1 MPVSQNARNSGGA
14 NIARNS
20 FGVAPRTLGGLFS
33 APVNLTSFGSDPSA
47 VDPFPNNT
55 VQTLGS
61 VNLPA
66 YTFTKA
72 SVVRISFAGVLSWN
86 ATPGGFAFLR
96 MEVTPNALG
105 LSDNLQLATGLAAV
119 PGSICSFGGQMT
131 LFAQQ
136 DPSASALVAVSALT
150 SDIQLP
156 TVPTAPEFK
165 LFQSGFLSLNTTGLA
180 SGINF
185 NFQVSLSGGASIGF
199 TQLRYYL
206 TEMVG
211 G

>member
-1 MPVSQNARNSGGA
+1 
-14 NIARNS
+14 
-20 FGVAPRTLGGLFS
+20 
-33 APVNLTSFGSDPSA
+33 
-47 VDPFPNNT
+47 
-55 VQTLGS
+55 
-61 VNLPA
+61 
-66 YTFTKA
+66 
-72 SVVRISFAGVLSWN
+72 
-86 ATPGGFAFLR
+86 
-96 MEVTPNALG
+96 
-105 LSDNLQLATGLAAV
+105 
-119 PGSICSFGGQMT
+119 MT